1 MNQTRS
7 FVCHLDVLEINR
19 VTNKSLRKLTLFLFT
34 DKILVASRSCCFD
47 IEQLENKAL
56 KNTAK
61 NTLKFK
67 GWADIKS
74 IELSVGLPGT
84 HIK

>member
-1 MNQTRS
+1 M
-7 FVCHLDVLEINR
+7 
-19 VTNKSLRKLTLFLFT
+19 
-34 DKILVASRSCCFD
+34 ASRSCCFD